1 LARGVLTTSYRP
13 RSMARP
19 VQKKGDYSL
28 IVPATNVARVQTA
41 ASDFILLTTDVV
53 VLSHFSNIRAFLS
66 FHVVQQTRI
75 ASDRVPLR
83 LIEFSDGALH
93 SL

>member
-1 LARGVLTTSYRP
+1 
-13 RSMARP
+13 MARP

>member
-1 LARGVLTTSYRP
+1 
-13 RSMARP
+13 

-28 IVPATNVARVQTA
+28 IVPATNVARVLLPARVQTA